1 MKKIIGLLIGLF
13 LIVPI
18 LNLPVTKVEAESS
31 PDISCSFMD
40 PTLYENVDNSG
51 GYYQTFYPT
60 KNRLN
65 KIVLHLAAFMA
76 DSTATMKL
84 LSSDG
89 SELASQSQN
98 VTGANP
104 ASPADYTFEGLSVTI
119 TPGNLYKL
127 VLLRSAGATLY
138 WYKTTACSIQ
148 GNVYAGGTSFA
159 AADYVFTTY
168 GYNASSSTNDQTA
181 SETSSIAAPTDAKA
195 EYVANDNRVKVSWTK
210 SATTDIDGYRIFRS
224 EDKTKDFAKIGQVDK
239 KIYEDFD
246 TAIIANKTYYYY
258 IKAYKTTEE
267 GVSSNIAEVKIPA
280 KKTATPV
287 ATTISASNWW
297 LYLLLGGV
305 ALLLIIF
312 LIVYELKLK
321 KKWAQPKEGKEKKEE
336 TK

>member
-1 MKKIIGLLIGLF
+1 MKKIIGHLICLF
-13 LIVPI
+13 FLVPI
-18 LNLPVTKVEAESS
+18 LSLPVTKVKAESS

-65 KIVLHLAAFMA
+65 KIVLHLAAFQT
-76 DSTATMKL
+76 DSTATVKL

-98 VTGANP
+98 VTGAEP
-104 ASPADYTFEGLSVTI
+104 VSPADYTFAGFSVII

-127 VLLRSAGATLY
+127 VLLRSAGNTLY
-138 WYKTTACSIQ
+138 WYKTTNCAIA
-148 GNVYAGGTSFA
+148 GNVYAGGTPFA

-168 GYNASSSTNDQTA
+168 GYDAASDQPA

-195 EYVANDNRVKVSWTK
+195 EYVASGNKVKISWTK

-224 EDKTKDFAKIGQVDK
+224 LEKTKGFTKVGSTDNKT
-239 KIYEDFD
+239 YEYFD
-246 TAIIANKTYYYY
+246 TTITANKTYYYLV
-258 IKAYKTTEE
+258 KAYKSGDE
-267 GVSSNIAEVKIPA
+267 GTSSDIAEVKIPA
-280 KKTATPV
+280 TAKTTTPTTAATQG
-287 ATTISASNWW
+287 SW
-297 LYLLLGGV
+297 LWFYLLFGGV
-305 ALLLIIF
+305 GLLLIIF

-321 KKWAQPKEGKEKKEE
+321 KRWAQPKEGKEKKEE
-336 TK
+336 VK